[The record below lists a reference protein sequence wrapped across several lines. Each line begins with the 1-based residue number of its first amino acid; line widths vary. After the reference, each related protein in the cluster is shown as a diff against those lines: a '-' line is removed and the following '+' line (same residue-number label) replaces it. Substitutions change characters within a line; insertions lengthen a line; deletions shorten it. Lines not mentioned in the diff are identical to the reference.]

1 MNSPAPTAAAAPA
14 TADPDDA
21 LFEARVEGMHCAGCV
36 LSIEKAVGRVP
47 GVEEVSVSLTT
58 GDLAVRL
65 ASPARALPPERG
77 LLREEI
83 GRALAGAGPYRL
95 SPVDAGTPA
104 TADSAPAPGRSA
116 TDGDAPEPATA
127 TAGVMEAGEV
137 GPGVDSASVS
147 APAAGFR
154 PVAAALALAF
164 SAMGVRMSALGDSPG
179 GAWLQFLL
187 ATPVVGFYGLP
198 FVRGLGLALRRG
210 VFGMDS
216 LIGLGAGTAYAA
228 SVVVLFRPGGTLFFD
243 TAALVV
249 AIVCLGRFFETRA
262 QGRASEALAGLFA
275 LTPRTATVL
284 RGGAETAAPVD
295 TVAVG
300 EHLRVRPG
308 ERVPLDGRIVRG
320 GASLDES
327 AITGES
333 VPVER
338 AVSDPVRAGALN
350 RSGFFDLE
358 VTRPAAESTLARI
371 AAAVRRAQAEKIPLQ
386 RAADR
391 VAGVFVPIVMVLAAL
406 SAAVW
411 LLAGADP
418 GFAIARAV
426 AVLVVACPCAIGLAA
441 PIAVLVATGRSARS
455 GILFRNGAALEGLS
469 AVRAVGLDKTG
480 TLTTGEPAVAVVEPA
495 PGVRP
500 GELLR
505 LAASAEQGS
514 EHPLGAAL
522 LAHARER
529 GVPLTPLRRF
539 EALPGR
545 GVSAELETG
554 ERVLVGSVR
563 LAREHGAWPPG
574 EPESAASGPGSAA
587 AAPETARSTTTT
599 TTTTT
604 TSTTVGAGTEPG
616 PGRLLAVV
624 VDEAGHG
631 ELLGGVGFRDGLRPE
646 AAEAVRRLAE
656 DGLPV
661 TLLSGDSPEA
671 VAAAGKAAGIPA
683 TEGGLLPE
691 DKLAALDRLRERH
704 GAVAMVGDGIN
715 DAPALARAEVGVA
728 FAAGAEVAREAA
740 PVTLIRPDLRL
751 VSAAIRLSRRAV
763 RLIRQNLFWAFAYNT
778 AAIPLAAGVFYPAT
792 GALLSPE
799 VAAAAMALSSISV
812 VANALRLRRP
822 IP

>member
-1 MNSPAPTAAAAPA
+1 MTAPPPSPAPARPAADAAGM
-14 TADPDDA
+14 

-36 LSIEKAVGRVP
+36 MSIEKSVGRVP

-65 ASPARALPPERG
+65 APAARDLPAERR

-95 SPVDAGTPA
+95 ATDLSGAPPAAESADRPADEAEPPA
-104 TADSAPAPGRSA
+104 TEGL
-116 TDGDAPEPATA
+116 EPATVA
-127 TAGVMEAGEV
+127 ADA
-137 GPGVDSASVS
+137 PGTERARIP
-147 APAAGFR
+147 AEAAGGFGR
-154 PVAAALALAF
+154 VAAALALAF
-164 SAMGVRMSALGDSPG
+164 GAMGVRMSPLGDSATG
-179 GAWLQFLL
+179 EWLQFLL
-187 ATPVVGFYGLP
+187 ATPVVFFYGLP
-198 FVRGLGLALRRG
+198 FARGLGLALRRG

-228 SVVVLFRPGGTLFFD
+228 SVVALLGPGGTLFFD

-249 AIVCLGRFFETRA
+249 AIVQLGRFFETRA

-284 RGGAETAAPVD
+284 RDEGETAVPVD
-295 TVAVG
+295 AVAVG
-300 EHLRVRPG
+300 ERIRVRPG
-308 ERVPLDGRIVRG
+308 ERVPLDGTILRG
-320 GASLDES
+320 GGSLDES

-338 AVSDPVRAGALN
+338 TVSDAVRAGAMNL
-350 RSGFFDLE
+350 RGFFDLE

-406 SAAVW
+406 SVGVW
-411 LLAGADP
+411 LLAGAEA

-441 PIAVLVATGRSARS
+441 PIAVLVATGHGARR

-480 TLTTGEPAVAVVEPA
+480 TLTTGEPEVAVVEPA
-495 PGVRP
+495 PGV
-500 GELLR
+500 GAAELLR
-505 LAASAEQGS
+505 VAASAEQGS

-522 LAHARER
+522 LAHARET

-554 ERVLVGSVR
+554 ERVLVGSAR
-563 LAREHGAWPPG
+563 LARERGALPP
-574 EPESAASGPGSAA
+574 SAAMERPAGGA
-587 AAPETARSTTTT
+587 AAPGKSAAEPGARPPE
-599 TTTTT
+599 
-604 TSTTVGAGTEPG
+604 AAADPG
-616 PGRLLAVV
+616 PGRLLVVV
-624 VDEAGHG
+624 VDDAGNAR
-631 ELLGGVGFRDGLRPE
+631 LLGGVGFRDALRPE

-671 VAAAGKAAGIPA
+671 VAAAGEAAGIAA

-691 DKLAALDRLRERH
+691 DKLAAIDRLRERR

-715 DAPALARAEVGVA
+715 DAPALARAEVGIA

-751 VSAAIRLSRRAV
+751 VSAAVRLSRRGV

-778 AAIPLAAGVFYPAT
+778 AAIPLAAGVFYPST

>member
-1 MNSPAPTAAAAPA
+1 MTPPSANAAPA
-14 TADPDDA
+14 PPGADPDGR

-65 ASPARALPPERG
+65 AAANRALPPERG

-83 GRALAGAGPYRL
+83 DRALAGAGPYRL
-95 SPVDAGTPA
+95 STDGAGAPPIA
-104 TADSAPAPGRSA
+104 EVPEAPDRSAPDPAA
-116 TDGDAPEPATA
+116 APEPATA
-127 TAGVMEAGEV
+127 TAGVPEAG
-137 GPGVDSASVS
+137 SVS
-147 APAAGFR
+147 PSRPETRFG

-164 SAMGVRMSALGDSPG
+164 AAMGVRMSALGDSPPG
-179 GAWLQFLL
+179 EWLQFLL
-187 ATPVVGFYGLP
+187 ATPVVCLYGLP

-216 LIGLGAGTAYAA
+216 LIGLGAGTAYVA
-228 SVVVLFRPGGTLFFD
+228 SLVALFRPGGPLFFD

-284 RGGAETAAPVD
+284 RGGAETAVPVD

-300 EHLRVRPG
+300 ERLRVRPG

-358 VTRPAAESTLARI
+358 VSRPAAESTLARI

-391 VAGVFVPIVMVLAAL
+391 VAGVFVPIVMVLAVL
-406 SAAVW
+406 SVGVW
-411 LLAGADP
+411 LLAGADA

-441 PIAVLVATGRSARS
+441 PIAVLVATGRSARD

-480 TLTTGEPAVAVVEPA
+480 TLTTGEPAVARVEPA

-554 ERVLVGSVR
+554 ERVLVGSAR
-563 LAREHGAWPPG
+563 LARERGARPPG
-574 EPESAASGPGSAA
+574 GSGPSDPEAEGAGATPTEAAGSATNGG
-587 AAPETARSTTTT
+587 P
-599 TTTTT
+599 
-604 TSTTVGAGTEPG
+604 EPG
-616 PGRLLAVV
+616 PGRLLVV
-624 VDEAGHG
+624 ALDEAGRAD
-631 ELLGGVGFRDGLRPE
+631 LLGGVAFRDNLRPE

-671 VAAAGKAAGIPA
+671 VAAAGEAAGIAA

-751 VSAAIRLSRRAV
+751 VSAAVRLSRRAV
-763 RLIRQNLFWAFAYNT
+763 RIIRQNLFWAFAYNT

-812 VANALRLRRP
+812 VGNALRLRRP

>member
-1 MNSPAPTAAAAPA
+1 MTPPSPNAAPTPPG
-14 TADPDDA
+14 ADPDGR

-65 ASPARALPPERG
+65 APAGRALPPERG

-83 GRALAGAGPYRL
+83 DRALAGAGPYRL
-95 SPVDAGTPA
+95 
-104 TADSAPAPGRSA
+104 A
-116 TDGDAPEPATA
+116 TDGADAPPVAEGPEAPARSAPDPAPAGAPEPATA
-127 TAGVMEAGEV
+127 AAGAPEAG
-137 GPGVDSASVS
+137 SASPS
-147 APAAGFR
+147 RPGTRFG

-164 SAMGVRMSALGDSPG
+164 TAMGVRMSALGDSPAG
-179 GAWLQFLL
+179 EWLQFLL
-187 ATPVVGFYGLP
+187 ATPVVCFYGVP

-228 SVVVLFRPGGTLFFD
+228 SVVALFRPGGPLFFD

-284 RGGAETAAPVD
+284 RGGAETAVPVD

-338 AVSDPVRAGALN
+338 AVSDPVRAGAMNL
-350 RSGFFDLE
+350 RGFFDLE
-358 VTRPAAESTLARI
+358 VSRPAAESTLARI

-406 SAAVW
+406 SVAVW
-411 LLAGADP
+411 LLAGAEA

-480 TLTTGEPAVAVVEPA
+480 TLTTGEPAVARVEPA

-522 LAHARER
+522 LAYARER
-529 GVPLTPLRRF
+529 EVPLTPLRRF

-554 ERVLVGSVR
+554 ERVLVGSAR
-563 LAREHGAWPPG
+563 LARERGARPPG
-574 EPESAASGPGSAA
+574 GSGPSDPSG
-587 AAPETARSTTTT
+587 PEAEGAGATRTEAARSAKN
-599 TTTTT
+599 
-604 TSTTVGAGTEPG
+604 GGTEPG
-616 PGRLLAVV
+616 PGRLLVV
-624 VDEAGHG
+624 ALDEAGRAD
-631 ELLGGVGFRDGLRPE
+631 LLGGVAFRDNLRPE

-661 TLLSGDSPEA
+661 ALLSGDSPEA
-671 VAAAGKAAGIPA
+671 VAAAGEAAGIAA

-751 VSAAIRLSRRAV
+751 VSAAVRLSRRAV
-763 RLIRQNLFWAFAYNT
+763 RIIRQNLFWAFAYNT

-812 VANALRLRRP
+812 VGNALRLRRP

>member
-1 MNSPAPTAAAAPA
+1 
-14 TADPDDA
+14 
-21 LFEARVEGMHCAGCV
+21 MHCAGCV
-36 LSIEKAVGRVP
+36 LSIEKAVGRVE
-47 GVEEVSVSLTT
+47 GVAEVSVSLTT

-65 ASPARALPPERG
+65 ASPARGLPPERDR
-77 LLREEI
+77 LREEI

-95 SPVDAGTPA
+95 STDDAGAPPLA
-104 TADSAPAPGRSA
+104 ESPDNSEASERAPVAAAGRADGREN
-116 TDGDAPEPATA
+116 GREI
-127 TAGVMEAGEV
+127 GREV
-137 GPGVDSASVS
+137 GPGAGSASAS
-147 APAAGFR
+147 SPAAGFR
-154 PVAAALALAF
+154 PVAAALVLAF
-164 SAMGVRMSALGDSPG
+164 SAMGVRMSALGDSPA

-187 ATPVVGFYGLP
+187 ATPVVGFFGLP

-228 SVVVLFRPGGTLFFD
+228 SVVALVRPGGPLFFD

-249 AIVCLGRFFETRA
+249 AIVCLGRFFESRA

-284 RGGAETAAPVD
+284 RGGAETVAPVD

-300 EHLRVRPG
+300 ERLRVRPG

-333 VPVER
+333 IPVER
-338 AVSDPVRAGALN
+338 AVSDPVRAGAMN

-406 SAAVW
+406 SVGVW
-411 LLAGADP
+411 LLAGADA

-480 TLTTGEPAVAVVEPA
+480 TLTTGEPEVARVEPA
-495 PGVRP
+495 PGIRP

-545 GVSAELETG
+545 GVSAALETG
-554 ERVLVGSVR
+554 ERVLVGSAR
-563 LAREHGAWPPG
+563 LARERGARPLPAG
-574 EPESAASGPGSAA
+574 EIGATGSGPEDAGATPSGSNRNPAA
-587 AAPETARSTTTT
+587 A
-599 TTTTT
+599 
-604 TSTTVGAGTEPG
+604 GTDAG
-616 PGRLLAVV
+616 PGRLLVVV
-624 VDEAGHG
+624 VDEAGRAR
-631 ELLGGVGFRDGLRPE
+631 LLGGVGFRDRLRPE
-646 AAEAVRRLAE
+646 APEAVRRLAE

-671 VAAAGKAAGIPA
+671 VAAAGEAAGIPA

-691 DKLAALDRLRERH
+691 DKLAAVDRLRERH

-751 VSAAIRLSRRAV
+751 VSAAVRLSRRAV
-763 RLIRQNLFWAFAYNT
+763 RIIRQNLFWAFAYNT

-799 VAAAAMALSSISV
+799 VAAAAMGLSSISV

>member
-1 MNSPAPTAAAAPA
+1 MNTPPPTADRPP
-14 TADPDDA
+14 TADPDGA

-47 GVEEVSVSLTT
+47 GVAEVSVSLTT

-65 ASPARALPPERG
+65 AAPARALPPERG

-83 GRALAGAGPYRL
+83 DRALAGAGPYRL
-95 SPVDAGTPA
+95 STDGAGAPASAGSREAPGISA
-104 TADSAPAPGRSA
+104 TAADAPGAQTS
-116 TDGDAPEPATA
+116 EPAA
-127 TAGVMEAGEV
+127 AEV
-137 GPGVDSASVS
+137 PAVGSASPS
-147 APAAGFR
+147 APAAAFR

-164 SAMGVRMSALGDSPG
+164 SAMGVRMSALGDSAA
-179 GAWLQFLL
+179 GAWLQVLL
-187 ATPVVGFYGLP
+187 ATPVVAFHGLP

-228 SVVVLFRPGGTLFFD
+228 SVVALFRPGGPLFFD

-284 RGGAETAAPVD
+284 RGDAETVAPVD

-300 EHLRVRPG
+300 ERLRVRPG

-333 VPVER
+333 IPVER
-338 AVSDPVRAGALN
+338 AVPDPVRAGAMN

-406 SAAVW
+406 SVSVW
-411 LLAGADP
+411 LLAGADA

-441 PIAVLVATGRSARS
+441 PIAVLVATGRSARG

-480 TLTTGEPAVAVVEPA
+480 TLTTGEPAVASVEPA

-554 ERVLVGSVR
+554 ERVLVGSAR
-563 LAREHGAWPPG
+563 LARERGALSSAAPPALPRTDPPG
-574 EPESAASGPGSAA
+574 VSGPEAEGADT
-587 AAPETARSTTTT
+587 APTETARSAATT
-599 TTTTT
+599 
-604 TSTTVGAGTEPG
+604 GTEPG
-616 PGRLLAVV
+616 PGRLLVVV
-624 VDEAGHG
+624 VDGTGRAD
-631 ELLGGVGFRDGLRPE
+631 LLGGVAFRDGLRPE

-671 VAAAGKAAGIPA
+671 VAAAGEAAGIAA

-751 VSAAIRLSRRAV
+751 VSAAVRLSRRAV
-763 RLIRQNLFWAFAYNT
+763 RIIRQNLFWAFAYNT

-812 VANALRLRRP
+812 VGNALRLRRP
-822 IP
+822 LP

>member
-1 MNSPAPTAAAAPA
+1 MTAPPPTPAPAPA
-14 TADPDDA
+14 AGR

-65 ASPARALPPERG
+65 AAAARDLPRERG
-77 LLREEI
+77 PLRDEI

-95 SPVDAGTPA
+95 ADAPPTAPVPERPADDAEPPAAEERRPA
-104 TADSAPAPGRSA
+104 TAA
-116 TDGDAPEPATA
+116 
-127 TAGVMEAGEV
+127 AGVPEAE
-137 GPGVDSASVS
+137 SASAA
-147 APAAGFR
+147 APAASPAGGFG

-164 SAMGVRMSALGDSPG
+164 SAMGVRMSPLG
-179 GAWLQFLL
+179 GAPTGEWLQFLL

-228 SVVVLFRPGGTLFFD
+228 SVVALLGPGGTLFFD

-249 AIVCLGRFFETRA
+249 AIVQLGRFFETRA

-300 EHLRVRPG
+300 ERIRVRPG
-308 ERVPLDGRIVRG
+308 ERVPLDGTILRG
-320 GASLDES
+320 GGSLDES

-338 AVSDPVRAGALN
+338 TVADAVRAGAMNL
-350 RSGFFDLE
+350 RGFFDLE
-358 VTRPAAESTLARI
+358 VTRPAGESTLARI

-391 VAGVFVPIVMVLAAL
+391 VAAVFVPIVMVLAAV
-406 SAAVW
+406 SVAVW
-411 LLAGADP
+411 LLAGAEA
-418 GFAIARAV
+418 GFAISRAV

-441 PIAVLVATGRSARS
+441 PIAVLVATGQGARR

-480 TLTTGEPAVAVVEPA
+480 TLTTGTPEVAVVEPA
-495 PGVRP
+495 PGV
-500 GELLR
+500 GAAELLR
-505 LAASAEQGS
+505 VAASAEQGS

-529 GVPLTPLRRF
+529 AVPLTPLRRF

-554 ERVLVGSVR
+554 ERVLVGSAR
-563 LAREHGAWPPG
+563 LAREQGALPPS
-574 EPESAASGPGSAA
+574 PERPVGAA
-587 AAPETARSTTTT
+587 AAPGESAAEPGGFPPKTP
-599 TTTTT
+599 
-604 TSTTVGAGTEPG
+604 GAG
-616 PGRLLAVV
+616 PGRLLVV
-624 VDEAGHG
+624 LPDDAGG
-631 ELLGGVGFRDGLRPE
+631 ARLLGGVGFRDALRPE
-646 AAEAVRRLAE
+646 AAEAVRRLAD

-661 TLLSGDSPEA
+661 TLLSGDAPEA
-671 VAAAGKAAGIPA
+671 VAAAGEAAGIAA

-691 DKLAALDRLRERH
+691 DKLAALDRLRDRR

-715 DAPALARAEVGVA
+715 DAPALARAEVGIA

-751 VSAAIRLSRRAV
+751 VSAAVRLSRRGV
-763 RLIRQNLFWAFAYNT
+763 RIIRQNLFWAFAYNT

-812 VANALRLRRP
+812 VGNALRLRRP

>member
-1 MNSPAPTAAAAPA
+1 MTPPSPNAAPTPPGAAP
-14 TADPDDA
+14 DGR

-65 ASPARALPPERG
+65 APAGPALPPERG

-83 GRALAGAGPYRL
+83 DRALAGAGPYRL
-95 SPVDAGTPA
+95 
-104 TADSAPAPGRSA
+104 A
-116 TDGDAPEPATA
+116 TDGAGAPPVAEGPEAPTRSAPGPAPAGAPEPATA
-127 TAGVMEAGEV
+127 AAGAPEAG
-137 GPGVDSASVS
+137 SASPS
-147 APAAGFR
+147 RPGTRFG

-164 SAMGVRMSALGDSPG
+164 TAMGVRMSALGDSPPG
-179 GAWLQFLL
+179 EWLQFLL
-187 ATPVVGFYGLP
+187 ATPVVCFYGVP

-228 SVVVLFRPGGTLFFD
+228 SVVALFRPGGPLFFD

-284 RGGAETAAPVD
+284 RGGAETAVPVD

-338 AVSDPVRAGALN
+338 AVSDPVRAGAMNL
-350 RSGFFDLE
+350 RGFFDLE
-358 VTRPAAESTLARI
+358 VSRPAAESTLARI

-391 VAGVFVPIVMVLAAL
+391 VAGVFVPIVMALAAL
-406 SAAVW
+406 SVAVW
-411 LLAGADP
+411 LLAGAEA

-480 TLTTGEPAVAVVEPA
+480 TLTTGEPAVARVEPA

-554 ERVLVGSVR
+554 ERVLVGSAR
-563 LAREHGAWPPG
+563 LARERGARPPG
-574 EPESAASGPGSAA
+574 GPRNEPARPPP
-587 AAPETARSTTTT
+587 PETEGADAGPTDSSRSTAGI
-599 TTTTT
+599 
-604 TSTTVGAGTEPG
+604 GAEAG
-616 PGRLLAVV
+616 PGRLLVVV
-624 VDEAGHG
+624 VDEAGRAD
-631 ELLGGVGFRDGLRPE
+631 LLGGVEFRDGLRPE
-646 AAEAVRRLAE
+646 AAEAIRRLAE
-656 DGLPV
+656 DGLPI

-671 VAAAGKAAGIPA
+671 VAAAGAAAGIRA

-751 VSAAIRLSRRAV
+751 VSAAVRLSRRAV
-763 RLIRQNLFWAFAYNT
+763 RIIRQNLFWAFAYNT

-822 IP
+822 VP

>member
-1 MNSPAPTAAAAPA
+1 MTSPPPNPAPAPGA
-14 TADPDDA
+14 GDSGGR

-47 GVEEVSVSLTT
+47 GVEEVAVSLTT
-58 GDLAVRL
+58 GDLSVRL
-65 ASPARALPPERG
+65 ASANGDLPPERRP
-77 LLREEI
+77 LREEI

-95 SPVDAGTPA
+95 STDEAG
-104 TADSAPAPGRSA
+104 APPLPEVPERSA
-116 TDGDAPEPATA
+116 E
-127 TAGVMEAGEV
+127 
-137 GPGVDSASVS
+137 DSG
-147 APAAGFR
+147 APAAEDTGSAMAAAGLTENASAPTASPAGGFW

-164 SAMGVRMSALGDSPG
+164 SAMGVRMSPLGG
-179 GAWLQFLL
+179 GAAGEWLQFLL
-187 ATPVVGFYGLP
+187 ATPVVCFYGLP

-228 SVVVLFRPGGTLFFD
+228 SVVALVRPGAPLFFD

-249 AIVCLGRFFETRA
+249 AIVQLGRFFETRA

-284 RGGAETAAPVD
+284 RDEGETAVPVD
-295 TVAVG
+295 EVAVG
-300 EHLRVRPG
+300 ERIRVRPG
-308 ERVPLDGRIVRG
+308 ERVPLDGTILRG
-320 GASLDES
+320 GGSLDES

-333 VPVER
+333 VPAER
-338 AVSDPVRAGALN
+338 TVSDAVRAGAMNL
-350 RSGFFDLE
+350 RGFFDLE

-391 VAGVFVPIVMVLAAL
+391 VAGVFVPIVMVLAAI
-406 SAAVW
+406 SVAVW
-411 LLAGADP
+411 LLAGAGA

-441 PIAVLVATGRSARS
+441 PIAVLVATGHGARR

-469 AVRAVGLDKTG
+469 TVRAVGLDKTG
-480 TLTTGEPAVAVVEPA
+480 TLTTGEPEVAVVEPA
-495 PGVRP
+495 PGVGA

-505 LAASAEQGS
+505 VAASAEQGS

-522 LAHARER
+522 LAHARET
-529 GVPLTPLRRF
+529 GVALTPLRRF

-554 ERVLVGSVR
+554 ERVLVGSAR
-563 LAREHGAWPPG
+563 LARERGALPATVTAPSPDAERPG
-574 EPESAASGPGSAA
+574 DRAAVPGGSASEPGAPPTEA
-587 AAPETARSTTTT
+587 AAD
-599 TTTTT
+599 
-604 TSTTVGAGTEPG
+604 PG
-616 PGRLLAVV
+616 PGRLLVVAV
-624 VDEAGHG
+624 DDAGNAR
-631 ELLGGVGFRDGLRPE
+631 LLGGVGFRDALRPE
-646 AAEAVRRLAE
+646 AAEAVRRLAD

-671 VAAAGKAAGIPA
+671 VAAAGEAAGIAA

-691 DKLAALDRLRERH
+691 DKLAAIDRLRERH

-751 VSAAIRLSRRAV
+751 VSAAVRLSRRGV

-778 AAIPLAAGVFYPAT
+778 AAIPLAAGVFYPFT

-812 VANALRLRRP
+812 VGNALRLRRP

>member
-1 MNSPAPTAAAAPA
+1 MTAPPPSPAPARPAADAAGV
-14 TADPDDA
+14 

-36 LSIEKAVGRVP
+36 MSIEKAVGRVP

-65 ASPARALPPERG
+65 APAARDLPAERR

-95 SPVDAGTPA
+95 ATDLSGAPPAAESADRPADEAEPPA
-104 TADSAPAPGRSA
+104 TEGREPAAVAADAPGTERA
-116 TDGDAPEPATA
+116 RIPA
-127 TAGVMEAGEV
+127 E
-137 GPGVDSASVS
+137 
-147 APAAGFR
+147 AAGGFGR
-154 PVAAALALAF
+154 VAAALALAF
-164 SAMGVRMSALGDSPG
+164 GAMGVRMSPLGDSATG
-179 GAWLQFLL
+179 EWLQFLL
-187 ATPVVGFYGLP
+187 ATPVVFFYGLP
-198 FVRGLGLALRRG
+198 FARGLGLALRRG

-228 SVVVLFRPGGTLFFD
+228 SVVALLGPGGTLFFD

-249 AIVCLGRFFETRA
+249 AIVQLGRFFETRA

-284 RGGAETAAPVD
+284 RDEGETAVPVD
-295 TVAVG
+295 AVAVG
-300 EHLRVRPG
+300 ERIRVRPG
-308 ERVPLDGRIVRG
+308 ERVPLDGTIVRG
-320 GASLDES
+320 GGSLDES

-338 AVSDPVRAGALN
+338 TVADAVRAGAMNL
-350 RSGFFDLE
+350 RGFFDLE

-406 SAAVW
+406 SVGVW
-411 LLAGADP
+411 LLAGAEA

-441 PIAVLVATGRSARS
+441 PIAVLVATGHGARR

-480 TLTTGEPAVAVVEPA
+480 TLTTGEPEVAVVEPA
-495 PGVRP
+495 PGV
-500 GELLR
+500 GAAELLR
-505 LAASAEQGS
+505 VAASAEQGS

-529 GVPLTPLRRF
+529 AVPLTPLRRF

-554 ERVLVGSVR
+554 ERVLVGSAR
-563 LAREHGAWPPG
+563 LARERGALPAAVPAPSPEAERPGGGAATPGRSAVEPGAPPTD
-574 EPESAASGPGSAA
+574 ALAD
-587 AAPETARSTTTT
+587 
-599 TTTTT
+599 
-604 TSTTVGAGTEPG
+604 PG
-616 PGRLLAVV
+616 PGRLLVVV
-624 VDEAGHG
+624 VDDAGNAR
-631 ELLGGVGFRDGLRPE
+631 LLGGVGFRDALRPE
-646 AAEAVRRLAE
+646 AAEAVRQLAD

-671 VAAAGKAAGIPA
+671 VAAAGKAAGIAA

-691 DKLAALDRLRERH
+691 DKLAAIDRLRERR

-715 DAPALARAEVGVA
+715 DAPALARAEVGIA

-751 VSAAIRLSRRAV
+751 VSAAVRLSRRGV

-778 AAIPLAAGVFYPAT
+778 AAIPLAAGVFYPFT

>member
-1 MNSPAPTAAAAPA
+1 MNSPAPAAAAAPA
-14 TADPDDA
+14 TLDPDEA

-65 ASPARALPPERG
+65 SSPARALPPERG
-77 LLREEI
+77 FLREEI

-95 SPVDAGTPA
+95 SPVGAGAPA
-104 TADSAPAPGRSA
+104 TADSAAVPERSA
-116 TDGDAPEPATA
+116 TDADAPEPATA
-127 TAGVMEAGEV
+127 AAGVIEV
-137 GPGVDSASVS
+137 GEIGPGGDSASQ
-147 APAAGFR
+147 PAAGFR

-164 SAMGVRMSALGDSPG
+164 SAMGVRMSALGDSPS

-228 SVVVLFRPGGTLFFD
+228 SVVALFRPGGTLFFD

-300 EHLRVRPG
+300 DHLRVRPG
-308 ERVPLDGRIVRG
+308 ERVPLDGRIIRG
-320 GASLDES
+320 GATLDES

-406 SAAVW
+406 STAVW
-411 LLAGADP
+411 LLAGADA

-441 PIAVLVATGRSARS
+441 PIAVLVATGRSARD

-469 AVRAVGLDKTG
+469 TVRAVGLDKTG

-522 LAHARER
+522 LAHARGR
-529 GVPLTPLRRF
+529 GIPLTPLRRF

-554 ERVLVGSVR
+554 EQVLVGSVR

-574 EPESAASGPGSAA
+574 EPGPTASGPNSAA
-587 AAPETARSTTTT
+587 AAPTEPTRSTTAATT
-599 TTTTT
+599 STT
-604 TSTTVGAGTEPG
+604 TSTMSGAGTEPG

-624 VDEAGHG
+624 VDEAGRG
-631 ELLGGVGFRDGLRPE
+631 ELLGGVGFRDSLRPE

-671 VAAAGKAAGIPA
+671 VAAAGEAAGIPA
-683 TEGGLLPE
+683 TVGGLLPE

-751 VSAAIRLSRRAV
+751 VSAAVRLSRRAV
-763 RLIRQNLFWAFAYNT
+763 RIIRQNLFWAFAYNT

-812 VANALRLRRP
+812 VGNALRLRRP
-822 IP
+822 VP

>member
-1 MNSPAPTAAAAPA
+1 MTAPPPSPAPGPAAAAE
-14 TADPDDA
+14 PDGR

-65 ASPARALPPERG
+65 AAAARNLPAEPR
-77 LLREEI
+77 LLREQI
-83 GRALAGAGPYRL
+83 AGALAGAGPYRL
-95 SPVDAGTPA
+95 ATGT
-104 TADSAPAPGRSA
+104 AP
-116 TDGDAPEPATA
+116 TTDAPPTAESPDRPA
-127 TAGVMEAGEV
+127 EEV
-137 GPGVDSASVS
+137 GPSGAAAVGVPGVAGASAS
-147 APAAGFR
+147 APAAGFGR
-154 PVAAALALAF
+154 VAATLVLAF
-164 SAMGVRMSALGDSPG
+164 SAMGVRMSSLGDSATG
-179 GAWLQFLL
+179 EWLQFLL
-187 ATPVVGFYGLP
+187 ATPVVWFYGLP
-198 FVRGLGLALRRG
+198 FARGLGLALRRG

-216 LIGLGAGTAYAA
+216 LIGLGTGTAYTA
-228 SVVVLFRPGGTLFFD
+228 SVVALLRPGGTLFFD
-243 TAALVV
+243 TAALVI
-249 AIVCLGRFFETRA
+249 AIVQLGRFFETRA
-262 QGRASEALAGLFA
+262 QGRASEALAGLLA
-275 LTPRTATVL
+275 LTPQTATVL
-284 RGGAETAAPVD
+284 RDEGETAVPVD

-300 EHLRVRPG
+300 ERIRVRPG
-308 ERVPLDGRIVRG
+308 ERVPLDGTILRG
-320 GASLDES
+320 GGSLDES

-338 AVSDPVRAGALN
+338 TVSDEVRAGAMNLH
-350 RSGFFDLE
+350 GYFDLE

-391 VAGVFVPIVMVLAAL
+391 VAGVFVPIVMVLAAV
-406 SAAVW
+406 SVAVW
-411 LLAGADP
+411 LLAGAEA

-441 PIAVLVATGRSARS
+441 PIAVLVATGHGARR

-480 TLTTGEPAVAVVEPA
+480 TLTTGKPEVAVVEPA
-495 PGVRP
+495 PGVGA

-505 LAASAEQGS
+505 VAASAEQGS

-522 LAHARER
+522 LAYARET

-554 ERVLVGSVR
+554 ERVLVGSAR
-563 LAREHGAWPPG
+563 LARERGALPH
-574 EPESAASGPGSAA
+574 SAA
-587 AAPETARSTTTT
+587 ADRPAGGAAAPGKSAAEPGGPPK
-599 TTTTT
+599 
-604 TSTTVGAGTEPG
+604 GAGAG
-616 PGRLLAVV
+616 PGRLLVILP
-624 VDEAGHG
+624 DDAGRAR
-631 ELLGGVGFRDGLRPE
+631 LLGGVGFRDALRPE
-646 AAEAVRRLAE
+646 AVEAVRQLAD

-671 VAAAGKAAGIPA
+671 VAAAGEAAGIAA

-691 DKLAALDRLRERH
+691 DKLAAIDRLRERR

-715 DAPALARAEVGVA
+715 DAPALARAEVGIA

-751 VSAAIRLSRRAV
+751 VSAAVRLSRRGV
-763 RLIRQNLFWAFAYNT
+763 RIIRQNLFWAFAYNT
-778 AAIPLAAGVFYPAT
+778 AAIPLAAGVFYPFT